1 MRLLK
6 LIIFLIFINANILAD
21 NYERHLMAYTVDY
34 FGKVTKIDLNE
45 YKIVDSEK
53 YFDDNSFEG
62 PLIEI
67 TPDGKKLFVAG
78 ANRKEPTNP
87 LLAICAQD
95 LMLDEKIYLPIKV
108 KEGDLPPQVFGL
120 QMIPDGKKVLI
131 SSYQFDPIEFKYP
144 TYIIDTNSYK
154 ILDKNGVYFR
164 TGESDPVFSKDGKFM
179 YVAAPYSPLRILN
192 LETYEVK
199 EKWLYD
205 VKEKLTDGL
214 LFFDNA
220 LFVNVNNMA
229 EINRGIKKQSY
240 NALTKISLKNY
251 EIEKII
257 FENKGYYKYAIS
269 PDRKIM
275 YVISNKGLTML
286 DSNTFKE
293 IKNIDLKYI
302 SDNYHCG
309 YYYSQITPDSKYI
322 LFTNGIAKDETK
334 GIIGVYDIE
343 KDKMIKII
351 EIPDSFGAEKVVFG
365 YEMVKISDGKG
376 KEGKIIN
383 AGTKEVVPVKKKK

>member
-1 MRLLK
+1 
-6 LIIFLIFINANILAD
+6 
-21 NYERHLMAYTVDY
+21 MAYTVDY